1 MTMGDADMLDM
12 PQTLAPPAE
21 VVKRA
26 QREREF
32 FNRHT
37 DPAAIPDELLRD
49 PNVTAAIPDEIAEY
63 VPDLRGKTICEIG
76 CGYGLVCCHFAHRG
90 AQVWGVDVSENNIT
104 IAKRA
109 ARLNGVGHNVSFAP
123 VQAECLTF
131 ADNSFDVVFGNAV
144 LHHLDIK
151 SSACEIYRVLK
162 PGGVAIF
169 REPLGENRLLEWAR
183 NSSLRSG
190 GHRHTADE
198 HSLLYRDVDVI
209 RTVFPKVVFRES
221 ELLSVLTYLLRKA
234 EVGMIAVPR
243 WEQAAQRLKQIDRWL
258 LSKFPPLR
266 RLASY
271 SVVSMFK
278 PASLSLVV
286 DGKKSA

>member
-1 MTMGDADMLDM
+1 MSDADMLDVL
-12 PQTLAPPAE
+12 QTLAPPEE
-21 VVKRA
+21 VVQRA

-37 DPAAIPDELLRD
+37 DPAAVPDEFLRD
-49 PNVTAAIPDEIAEY
+49 PNVSAAIPDEVAEY
-63 VPDLRGKTICEIG
+63 MPDLRGKRICEIG

-90 AQVWGVDVSENNIT
+90 AQVWGVDVSENNIA

-109 ARLNGVGHNVSFAP
+109 ARLNGVEHSVSFAP
-123 VQAECLTF
+123 VQAECLGF
-131 ADNSFDVVFGNAV
+131 ADNTFDLVFGNAV

-151 SSACEIYRVLK
+151 VSAREIYRVLK

-169 REPLGENRLLEWAR
+169 REPFGENRLLEWAR

-198 HSLLYRDVDVI
+198 HSLLYKDVNVV

-221 ELLSVLTYLLRKA
+221 ELLSVFTYFLRKA

-243 WEQAAQRLKQIDRWL
+243 WDQAAERLKRIDRWL
-258 LSKFPPLR
+258 LTKLPLLR
-266 RLASY
+266 TLASY
-271 SVVSMFK
+271 SVISMFK
-278 PASLSLVV
+278 PASLTLIMN
-286 DGKKSA
+286 GEKSA